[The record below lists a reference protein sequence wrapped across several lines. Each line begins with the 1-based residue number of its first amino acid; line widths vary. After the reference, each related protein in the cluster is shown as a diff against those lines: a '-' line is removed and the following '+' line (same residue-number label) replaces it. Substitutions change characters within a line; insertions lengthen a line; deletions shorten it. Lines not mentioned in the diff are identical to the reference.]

1 MTSRAYVSAVSKGT
15 VTISGAPVK
24 LRELVTEA
32 EFFRLSKP
40 LEIPV
45 DGLYHAPLLY
55 DDADVQEIMG
65 QWSDDGKPWSPSRNI
80 LSTGTGQTLNASHP
94 DLLLQLA
101 VAEILKQP
109 LNWDNCLEGMLAHV
123 TKYSAR
129 EVIVFSLGTDH
140 ASRGV
145 VAKLRIG

>member
-1 MTSRAYVSAVSKGT
+1 
-15 VTISGAPVK
+15 VK

-55 DDADVQEIMG
+55 DDADVREIMG
-65 QWSDDGKPWSPSRNI
+65 PWEADGKAWSPSRVV
-80 LSTGTGQTLNASHP
+80 LSTGSGQPLVASHP
-94 DLLLQLA
+94 DLLLQKA
-101 VAEILKQP
+101 VTEILKQP
-109 LNWDNCLEGMLAHV
+109 LHWDYCLEGMLSHV
-123 TKYSAR
+123 NQHAAR
-129 EVIVFSLGTDH
+129 ECVVFSLGTDH

-145 VAKLRIG
+145 VAKLRIRYVSLLPQNLLFY